1 VVFGRGSNSDN
12 KSEGPKPITLAAVG
26 AQAPPAAPEPAAPG
40 LEARSPFAPAARMTA
55 SVIGTDLAI
64 VGERITIISQHALQ
78 IDGDIRA
85 DINGRAVVI
94 GEEGSVVGTISAE
107 TVDVRGGVRGAIRG
121 RSVTLRSSAQVEG
134 EITHETLTIAEGAN
148 FDGRVRRAKNPQDL
162 AVELDASAIA
172 ARLPQQGAA

>member
-1 VVFGRGSNSDN
+1 MVFGRGSNSD
-12 KSEGPKPITLAAVG
+12 KPEGPKPITLAAVG
-26 AQAPPAAPEPAAPG
+26 AQAQAAPEPPPG
-40 LEARSPFAPAARMTA
+40 LETRSPFVPAAKMTA

-85 DINGRAVVI
+85 DINGRSVVI

-107 TVDVRGGVRGAIRG
+107 TVEVRGGVRGAIRG

-148 FDGRVRRAKNPQDL
+148 FDGRVRRAKSPQEL
-162 AVELDASAIA
+162 TVELDASAIA
-172 ARLPQQGAA
+172 ARLPNQGAA